1 MDKWEG
7 ILNNMDKLGKFIVF
21 EGIDGSGTTTQAEL
35 LKNYLLD
42 NGLSA
47 ITTTEPS
54 SGPIG
59 NLIREGFKKRVVF
72 VEEDKLFDEQ
82 MAYLFAADRHDHIYN
97 EVDGIKTLNSQNI
110 TTISTRYFFS
120 SLVYHVNN
128 EEEYHFVKKLN
139 EKFPLPDLTI
149 YINNPIE
156 ISMKRIAQRAHRD
169 TYENEKKLISVKENY
184 KRVFQEFNKNLL
196 IIDGNNTIENIHQQI
211 VERVKELY
219 GNL

>member
-1 MDKWEG
+1 M
-7 ILNNMDKLGKFIVF
+7 GKFIVF

-35 LKNYLLD
+35 LNNYLLG
-42 NGLSA
+42 NNKNS

-59 NLIREGFKKRVVF
+59 NLIREGFKKRVLF
-72 VEEDKLFDEQ
+72 VEDAKLFDEQ

-97 EVDGIKTLNSQNI
+97 EVDGIKTLNAKGI

-128 EEEYHFVKKLN
+128 QEEYDFVKQLN

-149 YINNPIE
+149 YIDNPVE
-156 ISMKRIAQRAHRD
+156 ISLQRIALRAYRD
-169 TYENEKKLISVKENY
+169 TYENKEKLLKVKENY
-184 KRVFQEFNKNLL
+184 KKVFNDFNQNLL
-196 IIDGNNTIENIHQQI
+196 IINGDDTIENIHKQI
-211 VERVKELY
+211 VERIKKLY
-219 GNL
+219 A